1 MIRPLFGTNRVI
13 YTGRLMKVRLGVAL
27 LSFWFTAFA
36 CAQAPAPP
44 PMPGGAL
51 PPATSLDVRL
61 ETIDISSFPL
71 IRTFLSVIDPIGKAI
86 NAFERRSFQLSEQG
100 IHVKLEVFKI
110 DRSPLSIA
118 ITLDASGSMMPAMLD
133 LKRAVAHFIRVLEPY
148 DQALLISFADIPR
161 VLVNWTLDQDKLV
174 MALGPIDA
182 FGPTALYDAI
192 HKSALELA
200 AMPGRRVMLLLTDG
214 QDQNAA
220 GTALQSRHSLKEALD
235 LAVANQVVIHVI
247 ALGRYVNLPELEHIA
262 RETRGELYKTN
273 RSQDLE
279 ELYMLISR
287 NLKSRVELSYRSPNP
302 RVDGSWRV
310 HEVKI
315 AAGGLFG
322 ADQASYRA
330 PGRYVMELPGQGF
343 DRLKAPQLAKEI
355 PPVRLRDLNLR
366 EIILGGK
373 KEIGD
378 FIDSYFKR

>member
-1 MIRPLFGTNRVI
+1 MMPSIR
-13 YTGRLMKVRLGVAL
+13 VAL
-27 LSFWFTAFA
+27 LSLVLAVRA
-36 CAQAPAPP
+36 LAQAPAPP
-44 PMPGGAL
+44 PLPGGAL

-61 ETIDISSFPL
+61 EAIDIQNFPL
-71 IRTFLSVIDPIGKAI
+71 IRTFLTVIDPIGRAI

-100 IHVKLEVFKI
+100 VHVKLGVFKI
-110 DRSPLSIA
+110 DRSPLSVA
-118 ITLDASGSMMPAMLD
+118 ITLDSSGSMMPAMLD

-148 DQALLISFADIPR
+148 DQALLLSFSDIPK

-192 HKSALELA
+192 HKSAFELSV
-200 AMPGRRVMLLLTDG
+200 MPGRRVLLLLTDG
-214 QDQNAA
+214 QDQNAP

-247 ALGRYVNLPELEHIA
+247 ALGRYVNLAELEHIA
-262 RETRGELYKTN
+262 RETKGELYKTN

-279 ELYMLISR
+279 DLYMLISR
-287 NLKSRVELSYRSPNP
+287 NLKSRVELSYQSPNP

-315 AAGGLFG
+315 AAGGMFG
-322 ADQASYRA
+322 ADQASYRS

-343 DRLKAPQLAKEI
+343 DRLRAPALAKEI

>member
-1 MIRPLFGTNRVI
+1 MMASVRPSAA
-13 YTGRLMKVRLGVAL
+13 AL
-27 LSFWFTAFA
+27 LIAFFFQFA
-36 CAQAPAPP
+36 QVQAQAPSVAPAP
-44 PMPGGAL
+44 IPNGAL
-51 PPATSLDVRL
+51 APATGLDVRL
-61 ETIDISSFPL
+61 EVIDIANFPL
-71 IRTFLSVIDPIGKAI
+71 IRTFLTVIDPVGRAI
-86 NAFERRSFQLSEQG
+86 NAFERRSFQLSEQAV
-100 IHVKLEVFKI
+100 HVKLEVFKI
-110 DRSPLSIA
+110 DRSPLSVGIL
-118 ITLDASGSMMPAMLD
+118 LDQSGSMMSALLD

-148 DQALLISFADIPR
+148 DQAQLIAFADIPR

-174 MALGPIDA
+174 MALGPLDA
-182 FGPTALYDAI
+182 YGPTALYDSI
-192 HKSALELA
+192 YKSALELSQ
-200 AMPGRRVMLLLTDG
+200 MPGRRVMVLLTDG

-220 GTALQSRHSLKEALD
+220 GTAYQSRHSIKEALD

-262 RETRGELYKTN
+262 RTTRGELYKTN

-287 NLKSRVELSYRSPNP
+287 NLKSRVELSYHSPDA
-302 RVDGSWRV
+302 RVDGGWRV

-315 AAGGLFG
+315 AAGGLYG

-343 DRLKAPQLAKEI
+343 DRLRAPALAKEI
-355 PPVRLRDLNLR
+355 PPVRLRDLNLK

-378 FIDSYFKR
+378 FIDNYFKR